1 MSDKAESLS
10 PAAGRGMEPKIEF
23 TLDTYE
29 QCMAKPYRMLP
40 PEVRPAVL
48 EFRLFFQRFFPDPME
63 ICFMFAAWMRDDGLT
78 AEEAVAVMR
87 DARRPVNVGKFKF
100 ASDLTTHVAESIEK
114 RRVQRRKAEDIA
126 REAQRRAEYQA
137 TYDRE
142 QAERRAKAEA
152 AGQPKVTQLPAT
164 AADFYRPQTAAD
176 VTPAKPA
183 HDSAAANA
191 AFLDAVRSGKAPP
204 AAKVSA

>member
-100 ASDLTTHVAESIEK
+100 ASDLTTHVGAEIDR
-114 RRVQRRKAEDIA
+114 RRVA
-126 REAQRRAEYQA
+126 RE
-137 TYDRE
+137 
-142 QAERRAKAEA
+142 KAEA
-152 AGQPKVTQLPAT
+152 NARQLAELAAGAEPLPPETQDAFRLFRKRL
-164 AADFYRPQTAAD
+164 ADGFTPPPNLRPR
-176 VTPAKPA
+176 P
-183 HDSAAANA
+183 AAAN
-191 AFLDAVRSGKAPP
+191 
-204 AAKVSA
+204 